1 MTTRVLLAGLFCLA
15 LASCSRESPTPAG
28 DDTVISTRPEPVVV
42 YAADEDSSR
51 WPGVF
56 AEFTR
61 ETGIRVTVRHRDAA
75 TIVNEVINDHG
86 SPPADVLLTP
96 SVHGA
101 WKAAD
106 EGALRPLANGVI
118 DERVAPPFRDSEG
131 FWVAARVRLAVIAY
145 VPAAVDVTGLDAY
158 SSLGDERFRR
168 QLCLTSST
176 LPLNRA
182 LIAQLIDAEGPRPAE
197 LAVRRWVANLA
208 LPPFKDDT
216 ALLAAIEDGTCK
228 LGIVSSDSLPA
239 TGGPAIFV
247 PANGFGDIDGVGIAR
262 HARQPAAAQQL
273 IDWLVTLPTMSLNTM
288 NAPQNI
294 GRAAW
299 QIEDAILL
307 AARAG
312 YR

>member
-1 MTTRVLLAGLFCLA
+1 MTTRVLFSGLVWLV

-28 DDTVISTRPEPVVV
+28 GDTVSSTRPEPVVV

-61 ETGIRVTVRHRDAA
+61 ETGIRVTLRHRDAA

-106 EGALRPLANGVI
+106 EGALRPLGNDVI
-118 DERVAPPFRDSEG
+118 GERVAPELRDSDG
-131 FWVAARVRLAVIAY
+131 YWVAASVRSAVIAY
-145 VPAAVDVTGLDAY
+145 VPASVDVTGLDAY
-158 SSLGDERFRR
+158 SDLGDERFRR

-182 LIAQLIDAEGPRPAE
+182 LIAQLIDAEGPQPAE
-197 LAVRRWVANLA
+197 LAVRQWIANLA

-239 TGGPAIFV
+239 NGGPAVFV
-247 PANGFGDIDGVGIAR
+247 PASAFGDVDGVGIAR
-262 HARQPAAAQQL
+262 HARQPESAQQL
-273 IDWLVTLPTMSLNTM
+273 IEWLVTSPTMSPNTI
-288 NAPQNI
+288 NSPQNI

-299 QIEDAILL
+299 RIEDAIML